1 MVAEVG
7 IFNQLLIFVIQILLN
22 VIYDCDSHSRNLLLG
37 EVKSLQQNC

>member
-7 IFNQLLIFVIQILLN
+7 IFNQLIFVIQILLN